1 MGLNSKSSLFE
12 NAKDGDRRSL
22 AKLLTRIENGE
33 EIHIPTTKV
42 PWVLGVTGP
51 PGVGKS
57 TLIDRLASHWSD
69 NKQRVAILAVDPSSP
84 ISGGALL
91 GDRARMVHS
100 NPTQVYFRS
109 ISARGNHGG
118 IPNGLEAM
126 IQTLSE
132 SGWDRVIIETV
143 GVGQG
148 EFAIISVADRILLV
162 DGPDRGDVLQA
173 EKAGILEIAD
183 LIACNK
189 SDLPGSLKSMKSI
202 EDGLSYSEN
211 PPPVISVSSLTGDGI
226 ENLVHRIETMKPDLG
241 KSTARAKISL
251 ESVLISRIRRS
262 PLYDEVVHD
271 ISQNKITSIQG
282 AERMEGNYGGI

>member
-1 MGLNSKSSLFE
+1 MELNSIFSLFA
-12 NAKDGDRRSL
+12 NAKHGDRRSL
-22 AKLLTRIENGE
+22 AKLLTKIENGE
-33 EIHIPTTKV
+33 EIDIPTTKAA
-42 PWVLGVTGP
+42 WVLGVTGP
-51 PGVGKS
+51 PGAGKS
-57 TLIDRLASHWSD
+57 TLIDRLASYWSE
-69 NKQRVAILAVDPSSP
+69 NRQRVAILAVDPSSP

-100 NPTQVYFRS
+100 NPAQVFFRS

-118 IPNGLEAM
+118 IPNGLEHM

-132 SGWDRVIIETV
+132 LGWDRIIIETV

-148 EFAIISVADRILLV
+148 EFAVISVADRILLV

-189 SDLPGSLKSMKSI
+189 SDLPGSLAAMKSI

-211 PPPVISVSSLTGDGI
+211 PPPVIGVSSLTGDGI
-226 ENLVHRIETMKPDLG
+226 ENLIHRIETMEPDLA

-251 ESVLISRIRRS
+251 ECSMISRIRKS
-262 PLYDEVVHD
+262 PLYDDVVND
-271 ISQNKITSIQG
+271 ISKNKITSKEG
-282 AERMEGNYGGI
+282 AERLEEYYGRL